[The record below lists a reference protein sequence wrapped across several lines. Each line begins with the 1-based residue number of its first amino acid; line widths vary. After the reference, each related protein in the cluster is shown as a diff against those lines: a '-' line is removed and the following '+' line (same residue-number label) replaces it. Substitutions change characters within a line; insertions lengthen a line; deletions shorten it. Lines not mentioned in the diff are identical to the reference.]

1 MSNNRF
7 GVREVTESIMINE
20 KDVFIVCN
28 TTKNIDVRLV
38 TANGTLNFYY
48 VKNIGSGVVSIIPD
62 CTDTIDGATGDT
74 LLQYDAI
81 CLVDFSKGQW
91 IKP

>member
-1 MSNNRF
+1 MANNRF
-7 GVREVTESIMINE
+7 GVREVTNSITINE
-20 KDVFIVCN
+20 KDVFILCN
-28 TTKNIDVRLV
+28 TSSDITIRLV
-38 TANGTLNFYY
+38 TANGTLNLYNI
-48 VKNIGSGVVSIIPD
+48 KNIGTGIVSIVPD

-81 CLVDFSKGQW
+81 CLLDFVKGKW

>member
-1 MSNNRF
+1 MANNRF
-7 GVREVTESIMINE
+7 GVREVNESIMINE

-48 VKNIGSGVVSIIPD
+48 IKNIGTGVVSVLPD
-62 CTDTIDGATGDT
+62 CVDTIDGATGDT
-74 LLQYDAI
+74 LLQNDAI
-81 CLVDFSKGQW
+81 CIVDFTKGKW